1 MQKVDIN
8 NLIDRNNCLN
18 ENIPSNLIITGEI
31 YRLIIDNKYDQLDLS
46 KIKCNVIKYYN
57 QEENSIKNHK
67 LPNSLQ
73 ELICCDNNLVIL
85 PKLPN
90 SLIELICDN
99 NKLVSFPDLP
109 NSLQKLICWNNK
121 LVSLPDLPNSL
132 QYLDCRSNELIL
144 LPDLHNSLEELYC
157 YNNQLLSL
165 PDLPNSLQKL
175 WCDNNQLLSHPDFT
189 HIDHELELSFIQDK
203 PISYIPYN
211 KNIKLCRICDNKI
224 IIKGYPYNPITNQE
238 DLNKYMKFIKNYKMN
253 KIKSARK

>member
-1 MQKVDIN
+1 MQEIDIN
-8 NLIDRNNCLN
+8 ELINQYNNLNA
-18 ENIPSNLIITGEI
+18 NIPNNVIIVGK
-31 YRLIIDNKYDQLDLS
+31 IIKLYIKYKYNQLDLS
-46 KIKCNVIKYYN
+46 ELECNKIYYIN
-57 QEENSIKNHK
+57 QKGESMKNHK

-73 ELICCDNNLVIL
+73 ELWCCHNKLTSL
-85 PKLPN
+85 PNLPN
-90 SLIELICDN
+90 SLKELYCN
-99 NKLVSFPDLP
+99 SNQLVSLPDLP

-238 DLNKYMKFIKNYKMN
+238 DLNKYMEYIKNYEMN
-253 KIKSARK
+253 RIKSARK